1 MSALLTYGG
10 MVFLLA
16 IVPMIA
22 LYITRNNTFWQTT
35 IIKSIRFFL
44 GFVLF
49 GAGLVRFTTAFGLIG
64 PQWLITELSK
74 YGLGFYAQFISF
86 SEIVIG
92 YLLMTNRFGTL
103 GAVMSMPMFANIL
116 AVVVSLNWQGTP
128 YVVFSLLVLN
138 IIILLY
144 DWHKLKFILTDDVEP
159 LKKIPIGRTD
169 IKLDALYG
177 VVFLFFILAII
188 VANYNKKIGDYISIF
203 GYISVF
209 SLWLYSRLQ
218 NRKK

>member
-1 MSALLTYGG
+1 MSTFLIYGG
-10 MVFLLA
+10 MVFILA
-16 IVPMIA
+16 IVPIIA
-22 LYITRNNTFWQTT
+22 LYITRNNPFWQTT

-64 PQWLITELSK
+64 PPWLITELSK
-74 YGLGFYAQFISF
+74 YGLGFYAEFISF
-86 SEIVIG
+86 SEILIG

-103 GAVMSMPMFANIL
+103 GAVMSIPMFANIL
-116 AVVVSLNWQGTP
+116 AVVISLNWPGTP
-128 YVVFSLLVLN
+128 FVVFSLFVLN

-159 LKKIPIGRTD
+159 LKEIAIVRSD

-177 VVFLFFILAII
+177 VVFLLFILAIT
-188 VANYNKKIGDYISIF
+188 VANFNKKIGDFISIF

-209 SLWLYSRLQ
+209 ALWLYTQ
-218 NRKK
+218 IMKRKK